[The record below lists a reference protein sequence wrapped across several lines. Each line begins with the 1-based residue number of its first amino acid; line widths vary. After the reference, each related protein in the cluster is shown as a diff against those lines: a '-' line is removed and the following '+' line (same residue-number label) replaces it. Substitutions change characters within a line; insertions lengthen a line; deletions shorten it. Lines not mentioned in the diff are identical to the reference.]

1 MPHLFH
7 TNVGPH
13 FLTFSHTTF
22 PQSVTMSQTFTT
34 APPDVPDTVVSSPA
48 PHVLLVTLNRPRQL
62 NALRREMHYRLD
74 RLWAWFEAEPKLH
87 VAVITG
93 KGRAFCAG
101 ADLKEWHDKHKDGGL
116 DPQVEQM
123 DKWNDNGFGGLS
135 NRRGKKPILAAINGL
150 CLGGGMEMALNA
162 DIILASES
170 AKFGLP
176 EVSRGVVAIAGALPR
191 LTRLVGRV
199 RATEMALTGRMYSA
213 ETMQDWGIVN
223 RVVKAPTDVVD
234 ETLRWAAEIAGNS
247 PDAVIVSRE
256 GLLSG
261 WDAEEPRM
269 ATRRVEYG
277 VYAKMDG
284 GENMKEGVLSF
295 VEKRK
300 AVWKDSKL

>member
-1 MPHLFH
+1 MPRHYH
-7 TNVGPH
+7 TTVGSH

-34 APPDVPDTVVSSPA
+34 APPSVPDTIVSSPA
-48 PHVLLVTLNRPRQL
+48 PHILLITLNRPKQL

-74 RLWAWFEAEPKLH
+74 KLFTWFENEPKLR

-101 ADLKEWHDKHKDGGL
+101 ADLKEWHEANNDGM
-116 DPQVEQM
+116 DPKVAEM

-135 NRRGKKPILAAINGL
+135 NRRGKKPIVAAVNGL

-162 DIILASES
+162 DMVLASDS
-170 AKFGLP
+170 SQFGLP
-176 EVSRGVVAIAGALPR
+176 EVGKGVVAIAGALPR
-191 LTRLVGRV
+191 LTRLVGRA
-199 RATEMALTGRMYSA
+199 RATEMALTGRMFKP
-213 ETMQDWGIVN
+213 ETMYEWGIVN
-223 RVVKAPTDVVD
+223 RVIKSPEDVV
-234 ETLRWAAEIAGNS
+234 EVALRWASEIAGNS
-247 PDAVIVSRE
+247 PDAVITSRE

-261 WDAEEPRM
+261 WDAEEPCG
-269 ATRRVEYG
+269 ATTRIEKG

-300 AVWKDSKL
+300 PVWKDSKL